1 MFRVRGHLSESLNL
15 PSTIAGTFFMGFISV
30 QTKKQGKRYFQELK
44 LVHIIELAY
53 LEIQEIIAAVLKGL
67 F

>member
-1 MFRVRGHLSESLNL
+1 
-15 PSTIAGTFFMGFISV
+15 MGFISV